1 MPALVVAN
9 VRWHISS
16 DDVPLFAAFGSTF
29 HAIWILVILLTSQGV
44 LNMPNKCHHEG
55 RQYIATVTGLLFC
68 FTFGFVVEVLLIWE
82 GCKGAPFELSKRRK
96 MTLFLLCRLANVIQE
111 TLITAYG
118 TYVVFG
124 THPKCKVEEEIIWDP
139 RREVKVLVCLTWGF
153 QLLVLLNTLLWYNAW
168 PEKQATLVWENR
180 FAWIG
185 KWLLCIRNPD
195 TIETRQTSLRR
206 IARWVTQ
213 LVGHVDLTPS
223 DIVLALIL
231 TATLQRRRRREHI
244 MQSLHKPDKGSSRAV
259 APPRQAIS
267 LASADSAPLPVGF
280 QFSSSPSTS
289 AMFAGPPLHLLE
301 RELSDSQEIVLNIEP
316 QEYLCRTVVTIIPV
330 SQLADFQ
337 KPDRSKRHHQQT
349 DHQTPA
355 YSSPFAQQPY
365 TEEDSSGQSGQ
376 DLTQPLLGGPSQ
388 LPSTAPGTSD
398 VKLSV
403 IPEHAQTNEDASTG
417 PVASRQSIE
426 QKDSGH
432 SLGGGDPLTKLKR
445 QMSLTTKGCIT
456 PSGMEEQLRGL
467 MTPEQAVQR
476 YTGQHWRVPASLLSH
491 MSHFAKYAAAVYGLE
506 PHSHKE
512 SRFTNALMAWLRK
525 SQEQAKQ
532 GTLSGGGQGDLYE
545 QLNYEAIKEE
555 AGMDDSQLVYV
566 SFSNQALAHLPYM
579 VALDE
584 TSRSVVLAVRGTATM
599 EDVITDSVAA
609 PDLLDRSEWLPESFK
624 QQQAQTGERM
634 YAHGG
639 IVAAAAAI
647 LADMEQHNLLQ
658 RLLEEYDPLD
668 QQHQQPSHRNQ
679 EDGDNLPSWD
689 QTIDYRSWKLVITG
703 HSLGAGVAALMTL
716 RLKDKYPSAKC
727 WAFCPPG
734 GLMSA
739 NLSHAAQGFVNCVV
753 VGKDIVPR
761 LSVVNIGRLIDELV
775 TSLAM
780 CKHNK
785 NNMLLRKLSTYWR
798 HHHVEQLFHDHA
810 HIPKEALQVLD
821 QYNQGIEARNRMLEL
836 ILPGKVVFLRPRKTN
851 NVRTS
856 WDAVWMAP
864 EEIAK
869 EGIMIS
875 PHLLDDHYT
884 ATLEAAL
891 RGAQF
896 HGGPFDENHGAY
908 FPPVHETFLDEAS
921 SPFNFVV

>member
-1 MPALVVAN
+1 MPALAVA
-9 VRWHISS
+9 
-16 DDVPLFAAFGSTF
+16 
-29 HAIWILVILLTSQGV
+29 
-44 LNMPNKCHHEG
+44 
-55 RQYIATVTGLLFC
+55 
-68 FTFGFVVEVLLIWE
+68 
-82 GCKGAPFELSKRRK
+82 GCKGAPFELSKRKR
-96 MTLFLLCRLANVIQE
+96 MSLFLFFRLANLALE

-124 THPKCKVEEEIIWDP
+124 THVRCKVAEEVIWDP
-139 RREVKVLVCLTWGF
+139 KKEVKVLVCLTWGF
-153 QLLVLLNTLLWYNAW
+153 QVIVLLNSLLWYNAW
-168 PEKQATLVWENR
+168 PEHHTTLVWENR
-180 FAWIG
+180 FKWIG
-185 KWLLCIRNPD
+185 KWLLCIRSPD
-195 TIETRQTSLRR
+195 TLETRQTSLRR

-231 TATLQRRRRREHI
+231 TATLQRKRRREHI
-244 MQSLHKPDKGSSRAV
+244 ISSLRQSEKVSSRPT
-259 APPRQAIS
+259 APPRRAIA
-267 LASADSAPLPVGF
+267 LASADSAPLPAGY
-280 QFSSSPSTS
+280 QFSSSPATS
-289 AMFAGPPLHLLE
+289 AMYAGPPLDLLE
-301 RELSDSQEIVLNIEP
+301 RDLSDSQEIVLDIEP
-316 QEYLCRTVVTIIPV
+316 QEYLCRAVVTIIPV
-330 SQLADFQ
+330 SQLSQ
-337 KPDRSKRHHQQT
+337 HQPLQAT
-349 DHQTPA
+349 GQQQSA
-355 YSSPFAQQPY
+355 QQVSAFSSPFAQHPY
-365 TEEDSSGQSGQ
+365 SSTDASDWHGQDSSQVPQLPYSPDEFVGQGSPQHLSHHDLSRSDQGSSLQASPGPSQQFDQDSSGQVGQ
-376 DLTQPLLGGPSQ
+376 DQQQVPNQDPGGMLDQDLLQPLLRSPSQ
-388 LPSTAPGTSD
+388 PQPDPPSTSD
-398 VKLSV
+398 VRLSV
-403 IPEHAQTNEDASTG
+403 IPENAQANEVADTG
-417 PVASRQSIE
+417 PSAGQDIERQE
-426 QKDSGH
+426 AGH
-432 SLGGGDPLTKLKR
+432 SLGAGGPLTKFKR

-456 PSGMEEQLRGL
+456 PSGMEEQLRGVL
-467 MTPEQAVQR
+467 TPEQAVQR
-476 YTGQHWRVPASLLSH
+476 YTGQHWRVPASLLSQ
-491 MSHFAKYAAAVYGLE
+491 MSHFAKYAIAVYGLE

-512 SRFTNALMAWLRK
+512 SRFTNTLMAWLRK
-525 SQEQAKQ
+525 SKDKMQRGDLDGDAQ
-532 GTLSGGGQGDLYE
+532 GGLYE
-545 QLNYEAIKEE
+545 QLNYEAIKEQ

-566 SFSNQALAHLPYM
+566 SFSNVALAHLPYM

-584 TSRSVVLAVRGTATM
+584 TSRSVVVAVRGTATM

-647 LADMEQHNLLQ
+647 LQDMGKHRLLQ
-658 RLLEEYDPLD
+658 RLLEEHDPFGQQNLQPD
-668 QQHQQPSHRNQ
+668 QR
-679 EDGDNLPSWD
+679 DVKDNENVPSWD
-689 QTIDYRSWKLVITG
+689 HSIDYRDWKLVITG

-716 RLKDKYPSAKC
+716 RLKDRFPSAKC

-775 TSLAM
+775 TGLAM

-785 NNMLLRKLSTYWR
+785 NDMLLRKMSTFWR
-798 HHHVEQLFHDHA
+798 HDRADQLFHDYLA
-810 HIPKEALQVLD
+810 IPHEALQVLE

-851 NVRTS
+851 NIRSS

-869 EGIMIS
+869 EGIIIS

-884 ATLEAAL
+884 ITLEAAL

-908 FPPVHETFLDEAS
+908 FPPRPESFLDETAS
-921 SPFNFVV
+921 PLNSVV